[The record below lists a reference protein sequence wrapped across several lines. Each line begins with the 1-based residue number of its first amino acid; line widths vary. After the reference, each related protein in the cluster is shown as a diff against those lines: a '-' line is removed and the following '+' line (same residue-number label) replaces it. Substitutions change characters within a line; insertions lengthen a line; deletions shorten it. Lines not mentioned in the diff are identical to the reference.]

1 MAVTI
6 TGGSQILPAGSSQA
20 VDALSQSTATAE
32 QVISVRKQITTLAGG
47 TATGFTINRYTLPA
61 ANEGDTKIIVHL
73 ATGESY
79 VRFGG
84 ATATANLMATGIHYL
99 SADTA
104 GVASAT
110 GVAGVFFGAATGALV
125 MNGAQD
131 YLRVMYLNGAWNV
144 LGGQATIAT
153 ST

>member
-1 MAVTI
+1 MAITI
-6 TGGSQILPAGSSQA
+6 TGGAQVRHEGTFDA
-20 VDALSQSTATAE
+20 VDTLTQSTATDE
-32 QVISVRKQITTLAGG
+32 QSISLRTAVTTLSGG
-47 TATGFTINRYTLPA
+47 TATGFSINRYVLA
-61 ANEGDTKIIVHL
+61 AGNEGDSKLIVHL

-79 VRFGG
+79 LRFGA
-84 ATATANLMATGIHYL
+84 ATTNLMATGIHYL

-104 GVASAT
+104 GIATAT
-110 GVAGVFFGAATGALV
+110 GAAGAFFGAATGALV

-131 YLRVMYLNGAWNV
+131 YIRCQFFNGAWNV